1 MTKVIIYIFLLLI
14 ISGNGYSQS
23 NNYFVKINLRLNE
36 KKNSEFASVI
46 NSGNDKSL
54 VFLKKL
60 KLNDILINQ
69 NSLFK
74 SKSVHYKND
83 DSLEAIWKKLN
94 PRYPVW
100 IPIAEVIGLNFGLG
114 AFNAY
119 VNKSEFAKISFKTI
133 QKNFQTGAVWD
144 HDHFVTNFFAH
155 PYHGSMY
162 FNMARSTGY
171 SFWESVPFSFGGSL
185 MWELFMENEPPSTN
199 DLINTT
205 VSGYYLGEALYRIS
219 SLVIDERQR
228 GFKRVTSEVLAGLL
242 NPFRAF
248 NRLLDGK
255 AWRVTSQEAY
265 EIQPLFI
272 DIDYGINRVLEGT
285 KFFTGI
291 ANGVIDL
298 NLVYGTP
305 FTKEKRKP
313 FDFFRVR
320 TTFNFGAGQPPIGVL
335 TSYGILFGNNFE
347 KKRHKILAGVF
358 QHYDFYDN
366 NTYKVGGISF
376 GAGLLTLYT
385 GSDKK
390 SIATSVHLN
399 FMPLG
404 ATNSDYSAFGEKEY
418 NFATGFNMKFES
430 VFDFG
435 WGDALVNYNLYYMHT
450 VIGAASNEYIG
461 LLRPRLRVRI
471 YKGIGVGT
479 EYVFYHREGYYND
492 YPDVFIRNNES
503 KIFVYYDFKNVLNI
517 GR

>member
-1 MTKVIIYIFLLLI
+1 MTKVLKYIFLFLI
-14 ISGNGYSQS
+14 ISSCGYSQI
-23 NNYFVKINLRLNE
+23 NNSFEKVSLRLND
-36 KKNSEFASVI
+36 KKYSDFASNI
-46 NSGNDKSL
+46 NMINDKPV

-60 KLNDILINQ
+60 KLNDISINQ
-69 NSLFK
+69 KSLLKKK
-74 SKSVHYKND
+74 SYYLRND
-83 DSLEAIWKKLN
+83 DSLEAVRKKLN

-205 VSGYYLGEALYRIS
+205 VSGYYLGEALYRLS

-228 GFKRVTSEVLAGLL
+228 GFKRITSEVLAGLL

-255 AWRVTSQEAY
+255 AWRVTNTEAY

-272 DIDYGINRVLEGT
+272 DMDYGINRVLEGT
-285 KFFTGI
+285 KFFTGV

-298 NLVYGTP
+298 NMMYGLP
-305 FTKEKRKP
+305 FVKEKRKP

-320 TTFNFGAGQPPIGVL
+320 ASFSFGAGQPPIGTL
-335 TSYGILFGNNFE
+335 TSYGILYGKNFE
-347 KKRHKILAGVF
+347 KKNHKIMAGIF
-358 QHYDFYDN
+358 QHYDFFDN

-385 GSDKK
+385 GTNKK
-390 SIATSVHLN
+390 SLASSVHLN
-399 FMPLG
+399 IMPIG
-404 ATNSDYSAFGEKEY
+404 AANSEYSAFGEKEY
-418 NFATGFNMKFES
+418 NFTTGFNMKFES

-435 WGDALVNYNLYYMHT
+435 WGDALVNYNIYFMHT
-450 VIGAASNEYIG
+450 VIGTPSNEYVGI
-461 LLRPRLRVRI
+461 LRPRLRVRI
-471 YKGIGVGT
+471 YKGLGVGT
-479 EYVFYHREGYYND
+479 EYDFYHREGYYKD
-492 YPDVFIRNNES
+492 YPDVFIRNNET
-503 KIFVYYDFKNVLNI
+503 KVFVYYDFEKLMNI
-517 GR
+517 WR